1 MKTRHVLVLI
11 VMMILIC
18 GCQDKQ
24 DSEVSKT
31 NIDIVELNNKR
42 SVSKNE
48 KIFENNDQGKH
59 DLLMLMAN
67 SVDNYNLVSGKM
79 ISTLGY
85 QGEESHNEYIFQ
97 INIPEYQS
105 YLYQAGTNELE
116 DQVIFRD
123 SQKMYFFMGK
133 LEDLNNDLN
142 ELINKQMMS
151 VEEVSQETNLFK
163 YKELSLE
170 QRIAD
175 INISRVANDLFG
187 DVAPYLFPEDIAL
200 RQLGNNYS
208 NYNIIGNEKYLE
220 RNTIKVEGKISDD
233 LYANDSSFSMLVDQ
247 ETGIVL
253 KYQRVSSD
261 SKVEMK
267 MESIS
272 IDQEDEE
279 NMYAKYINYK

>member
-133 LEDLNNDLN
+133 LEDLNNDLD

-151 VEEVSQETNLFK
+151 VEEVNQETNLFK

-220 RNTIKVEGKISDD
+220 CNTIKVEGKISDD

-279 NMYAKYINYK
+279 NMYAKYINHK

>member
-18 GCQDKQ
+18 GCQDKR
-24 DSEVSKT
+24 DNEVSKT
-31 NIDIVELNNKR
+31 NIDIVELNDKR
-42 SVSKNE
+42 SVSKN
-48 KIFENNDQGKH
+48 KKLFENNDQGKH

-133 LEDLNNDLN
+133 LEDLNNDLD

-151 VEEVSQETNLFK
+151 VEEVNQETNLFK

-279 NMYAKYINYK
+279 NMYAKYINHK

>member
-279 NMYAKYINYK
+279 NMYAKYINHK